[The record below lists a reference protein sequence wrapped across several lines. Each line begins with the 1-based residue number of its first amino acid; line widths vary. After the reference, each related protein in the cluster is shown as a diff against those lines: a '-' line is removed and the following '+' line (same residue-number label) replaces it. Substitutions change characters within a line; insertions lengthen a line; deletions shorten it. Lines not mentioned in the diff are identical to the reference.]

1 MWRAHSFMI
10 SIKCRT
16 KAFSMGSFSKWRYS
30 HFFNVKRSLL
40 FIKCRFL
47 HVALFCKRSMSVYAL
62 NNLCMC
68 LYCIRWSHGVIIFHM
83 LSFSTHFYIGVG
95 AQQPGEWQHTH
106 TQKLW
111 QFTICINLN
120 VVFLCHYIERIM
132 GKNVSAADELNM
144 TLTQLDMWFLLHWV
158 IYRQ

>member
-16 KAFSMGSFSKWRYS
+16 KAFSMESFSKWRYS

-83 LSFSTHFYIGVG
+83 LSFSTHFC
-95 AQQPGEWQHTH
+95 ARWMAKHTH
-106 TQKLW
+106 TK
-111 QFTICINLN
+111 
-120 VVFLCHYIERIM
+120 
-132 GKNVSAADELNM
+132 
-144 TLTQLDMWFLLHWV
+144 TLTIYYMYQSERSFFVSLYRANNGWKCQRRWWAKHDINTAWYV
-158 IYRQ
+158 ISFALSYL